1 MTTVDWLWLLHPAL
15 AVVVVFPLIGMVL
28 RLAWQTRQRRVN
40 KVKHPAVVGQ
50 DHSQLGRWLAA
61 SVQLL
66 VLIALAV
73 AIATQKP
80 IAEFSGGLPRS
91 GLLLL
96 VLLGSVASLVALW
109 FSQALSLR
117 LVFALISWAG
127 VLGLGAQPEVWKQD
141 HYWSGVVV
149 TGLMLLSLAIRP
161 EILRD
166 LRVRRLHITLS
177 VLAAA
182 LFVVQGITGSRDLLE
197 IPLSWQKPAVY
208 ACDFEA
214 KVCPAPP
221 QGAT

>member
-15 AVVVVFPLIGMVL
+15 AVVIVYPLIGMVL

-40 KVKHPAVVGQ
+40 KVKHPAVVGH

-61 SVQLL
+61 SVQCL
-66 VLIALAV
+66 VLIALSV
-73 AIATQKP
+73 AIGSKVP
-80 IAEFSGGLPRS
+80 LAEFSGGIGRA
-91 GLLLL
+91 GLLVL
-96 VLLGSVASLVALW
+96 VLLGSVASLMALW
-109 FSQALSLR
+109 FSQGLSLR

-149 TGLMLLSLAIRP
+149 TGLMLCSLALRP

-166 LRVRRLHITLS
+166 LRLRRLHITIS

-182 LFVVQGITGSRDLLE
+182 LFVIQGITGSRDLLE

-214 KVCPAPP
+214 KLCPAPP
-221 QGAT
+221 QGAS

>member
-1 MTTVDWLWLLHPAL
+1 
-15 AVVVVFPLIGMVL
+15 GS
-28 RLAWQTRQRRVN
+28 
-40 KVKHPAVVGQ
+40 KVP
-50 DHSQLGRWLAA
+50 
-61 SVQLL
+61 
-66 VLIALAV
+66 
-73 AIATQKP
+73 P
-80 IAEFSGGLPRS
+80 AEFSGGIGRA
-91 GLLLL
+91 GLLVL

-149 TGLMLLSLAIRP
+149 TGLMLCSLALRP

-166 LRVRRLHITLS
+166 LRLRRLHITFS

-221 QGAT
+221 QGAS

>member
-1 MTTVDWLWLLHPAL
+1 MTTVDWLWVLHPAL
-15 AVVVVFPLIGMVL
+15 AVVLVYPLIGMVV
-28 RLAWQTRQRRVN
+28 RLAWQTRQRRLHQ
-40 KVKHPAVVGQ
+40 VKHPASVGHE
-50 DHSQLGRWLAA
+50 HSNLGRWLAGL
-61 SVQLL
+61 V
-66 VLIALAV
+66 VLIVLLALTV
-73 AIATQKP
+73 AISTKVP
-80 IAEFSGGLPRS
+80 VAEFSGGISRAA
-91 GLLLL
+91 LLLL
-96 VLLGSVASLVALW
+96 VLLGSVASLLALW
-109 FSQALSLR
+109 VSQAAALR

-149 TGLMLLSLAIRP
+149 TGLMLLSLAARP
-161 EILRD
+161 EITRD

-214 KVCPAPP
+214 QICPAPA
-221 QGAT
+221 QGEA

>member
-15 AVVVVFPLIGMVL
+15 AVVVVFPLIGMVV
-28 RLAWQTRQRRVN
+28 RLAWQTRQRRVS
-40 KVKHPAVVGQ
+40 KVKHPAAVGH

-61 SVQLL
+61 SVQIL
-66 VLIALAV
+66 VLIALTV
-73 AIATQKP
+73 AIATQAP
-80 IAEFSGGLPRS
+80 LAEFVGGINRA

-96 VLLGSVASLVALW
+96 VLIGSVASLLALW
-109 FSQALSLR
+109 FTQALSLR
-117 LVFALISWAG
+117 LVFALISWSG

-166 LRVRRLHITLS
+166 IRVRRLHISLS

-197 IPLSWQKPAVY
+197 IPLSWQQPFLQQ
-208 ACDFEA
+208 CNWTEQ
-214 KVCPAPP
+214 VCPPG
-221 QGAT
+221 QQN